1 MVSDMARLEAS
12 AVNARKKGQ
21 LIRALETDLTE
32 ALRSGFYGTVTIEAV
47 VQDGTI
53 QQIRHRVERIEK

>member
-1 MVSDMARLEAS
+1 MTRLEAS
-12 AVNARKKGQ
+12 TANARKKGQ
-21 LIRALETDLTE
+21 LIRALETDLAE

-53 QQIRHRVERIEK
+53 QQIRHRVERVEK